1 MKRAGA
7 VIALLLVLVL
17 AYQLAVGGLKVGIV
31 DGKLQIDSSG
41 FAYWVQSMTGHQVA
55 QQTPSN
61 STASN
66 PTPTPLPFGTCQ
78 LIVNG
83 HNARVSVGGP
93 GVGNGVCS
101 GLLPALG
108 SAYGWTTAASPP
120 PTVPTTNLIC
130 QVPPKLLPA
139 NDEGVVTDS
148 GFFGPSIGVNACSS
162 LAAASVAGPCAPAI
176 TGQIS
181 GAGNRIPLRVEIVG
195 PNGVGSQ
202 EDAIL
207 DTGGVQSLLPDT
219 DLRTAGFVPISTTT
233 ISGIGG
239 SPIDVNVYQVPA
251 AALLALD
258 GGTFVPLA
266 NGTLTILGGPQAA
279 FNGLQP
285 LIGPDVLQ
293 QGARLSTSGSSWS
306 LTPYCAA

>member
-7 VIALLLVLVL
+7 VIAVLLVLVL
-17 AYQLAVGGLKVGIV
+17 AYQLAVGGLKVGMV
-31 DGKLQIDSSG
+31 DGKLQVDSSG
-41 FAYWVQSMTGHQVA
+41 FAYWLQSLSGHPVA
-55 QQTPSN
+55 QESPSV
-61 STASN
+61 SSPSPN
-66 PTPTPLPFGTCQ
+66 PTPFPYGTCE
-78 LIVNG
+78 LMVNG
-83 HNARVSVGGP
+83 HNARVIVGGA

-101 GLLPALG
+101 SLLPALG
-108 SAYGWTTAASPP
+108 SAFGWTTSGSPP
-120 PTVPTTNLIC
+120 PTVPTTDVIC

-139 NDEGVVTDS
+139 NDQGVVTDA
-148 GFFGPSIGVNACSS
+148 GFFGPSIGVNACSA

-195 PNGVGSQ
+195 PNGVGPQ

-207 DTGGVQSLLPDT
+207 DTGGVQSLMPDT

-251 AALLALD
+251 SALLALD
-258 GGTFVPLA
+258 SGTFVPLA
-266 NGTLTILGGPQAA
+266 NGTLTILGGPPAA

-293 QGARLSTSGSSWS
+293 QGARLSS
-306 LTPYCAA
+306 LQH